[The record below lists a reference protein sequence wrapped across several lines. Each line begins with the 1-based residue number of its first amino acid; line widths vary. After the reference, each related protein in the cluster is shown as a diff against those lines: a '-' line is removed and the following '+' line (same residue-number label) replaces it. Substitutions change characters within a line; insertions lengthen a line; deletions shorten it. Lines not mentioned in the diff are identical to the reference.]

1 MEFRYI
7 SPDLAESLEKAGLTI
22 DEGGEVRK
30 ITVMFVDMRGFTHIL
45 TRHDAKKVLHILDIY
60 FRMLVVIIRKYGGIV
75 DKYMGD
81 GLMALWGFPHEKAFD
96 TYNAIRAAIE
106 IRIGMFRLIPELVR
120 ISEIPL
126 EVGIGIGTG
135 TVVAGFVGPPSR
147 RDFTL
152 VGNCINRAARLQ
164 ELASDN
170 RIFIDAL
177 TAAEVKSYSYMIHVP
192 KVNSSQRLF
201 NENVYELE
209 GIYEYSKEFE
219 SARRYPRVIV
229 AKVVGITKLADKQR
243 KAALVK
249 SIGEGGLGVEL
260 HDYDNFALNVGDE
273 ALFDSRNLSLLGS
286 GEARGTVIRKKELK
300 EDGIFRLK
308 TWDVGVRFTHLSE
321 EVKKKLLKIFVG
333 SRRVKEF
340 STL

>member
-7 SPDLAESLEKAGLTI
+7 PPDLAESLEKSGITI
-22 DEGGEVRK
+22 DNTGEVRK

-45 TRHDAKKVLHILDIY
+45 ARHDAKRVLQVLDIY
-60 FRMLVVIIRKYGGIV
+60 FRMLVAIIRKYGGII

-81 GLMALWGFPHEKAFD
+81 GLMALWGFPHEKISD

-170 RIFIDAL
+170 RIFVDAA
-177 TAAEVKSYSYMIHVP
+177 TAAEVKHYSYMINVP
-192 KVNSSQRLF
+192 RANHTHRLPD
-201 NENVYELE
+201 ENVYELE

-219 SARRYPRVIV
+219 SNRRYPRVIV
-229 AKVVGITKLADKQR
+229 AKVVGITKVGSGKR

-249 SIGEGGLGVEL
+249 SIGEGGLGVEI
-260 HDYDNFALNVGDE
+260 HDHSNFELNVGDQ
-273 ALFDSRNLSLLGS
+273 AFFNSRNLSLLGKS
-286 GEARGTVIRKKELK
+286 DARGMVVRKKELK
-300 EDGIFRLK
+300 GNGIFRLK
-308 TWDVGVRFTHLSE
+308 TWDIGVKFTDLSE
-321 EVKKKLLKIFVG
+321 EVKKKLLKVLVG
-333 SRRVKEF
+333 SKRVRDF
-340 STL
+340 AT